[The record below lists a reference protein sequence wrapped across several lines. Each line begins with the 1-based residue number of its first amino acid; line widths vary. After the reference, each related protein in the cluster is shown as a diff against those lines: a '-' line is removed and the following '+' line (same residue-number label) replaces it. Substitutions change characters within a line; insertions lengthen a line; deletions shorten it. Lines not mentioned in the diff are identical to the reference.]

1 MPTTNADPRPDD
13 DGITRHLFI
22 HGHVQGVGYRW
33 SMVQAAER
41 LGVTGWVRN
50 RQDGRVEAC
59 AWGPASAVLALIDW
73 AHQGPEHAR
82 VDRVVVGHV
91 PDGGEAP
98 QGFVQ
103 RETS

>member
-1 MPTTNADPRPDD
+1 MHAQANSTV
-13 DGITRHLFI
+13 TRHLLI
-22 HGHVQGVGYRW
+22 TGHVQGVGYRA

-59 AWGPASAVLALIDW
+59 AWGTGQAVQALIDW
-73 AHQGPEHAR
+73 AHQGPARAR
-82 VDRVVVGHV
+82 VERVVVGNV

-98 QGFVQ
+98 QGFAQ
-103 RETS
+103 RETV